1 MTPSRRP
8 ASRRARAFVFTFVF
22 ALALLFSSPALA
34 AFTAVGGFGP
44 PAREGDVLAFR
55 GATGAV
61 TLAAAGDGVVRV
73 RFTPAGATPLARS
86 WVVTGAPAGGA
97 PPVIASGADSSTLRS
112 GSLTAVVTYAPLRV
126 SFVSGG
132 ETIDSDDP
140 LRGMA
145 ASGAAV
151 RVWKRLRE
159 DEHVYG
165 FGEKTG
171 PLDKRGNKLGG
182 VAYAMWNSDTYGY
195 GEGTDPLYA
204 SVPFFLVLRKGR
216 AHGVYLDNPYR
227 TSFDVGKEDPG
238 LLSFGATGGE
248 LDYYFI
254 DGPSPRAVIERYTAL
269 TGRMPLPPLWA
280 LGYHQCRYSY
290 YPESRLRFIARN
302 FRERRIP
309 ADVLWLDIHYQDGY
323 RPFTW
328 DRERF
333 PDPGRMIGELA
344 AEGFRTVVIVDPHP
358 KKEPGSRV
366 FDEGLAGNHF
376 VKKPDGGLYEAPVWP
391 SHAEKDPG
399 PSVFPDFARSAT
411 RRWWGGLFDD
421 FVKLGVAGIWNDMNE
436 PAVFDSPT
444 GTFPLGVRHDADGR
458 ATDHREVHNVYGM
471 LMSQAT
477 HEGLLALRPEARP
490 FVLTRATFAGGQRWA
505 AVWPGDN
512 VSTWAH
518 LRGSV
523 PLLLGLSISGFPFV
537 GADVGGFVGGATADL
552 YTRWLQ
558 SAVFTPFFRT
568 HTAYGN
574 PDQDPWSYGT
584 RHEAANR
591 RAIELRYELLP
602 HVYTVMEEASRTG
615 IPAMRPLFLEFPD
628 DPRTW
633 DRDDAFLFGRDLLVA
648 PVLRDGA
655 ERRGVYLPKGAW
667 FELEGG
673 KRHAG
678 GRDLAVPVTLESLPV
693 FVREGAFLFR
703 QPVLQHTGER
713 HGKTLTVQH
722 WPATAAATGEL
733 YEDEGDGFS
742 YRTGV
747 FLRRKF
753 ASTPSSKGLAVEVR
767 SEGTYRP
774 APRAMEFRFRWDGAL
789 RAVSLDGEA
798 LPGVE
803 PSDACGVE
811 PGVCADGR
819 MGDRPPSGHLRGD
832 EGRALALTPR
842 QGRFGTGFRF
852 GTGVGRG
859 GERVRIFPP
868 FRTGARD

>member
-1 MTPSRRP
+1 MTTSRRSASPLARVFFFSLAFGFAFP
-8 ASRRARAFVFTFVF
+8 AV
-22 ALALLFSSPALA
+22 A
-34 AFTAVGGFGP
+34 AFTAVGGLGP
-44 PAREGDVLAFR
+44 AVREGETLAFR
-55 GATGAV
+55 GAAGAV
-61 TLAAAGDGVVRV
+61 TVSAAGDGIVRV
-73 RFTPAGATPLARS
+73 RFTPAGTTPLPAS
-86 WVVTGAPAGGA
+86 WAVTGAAASGV
-97 PPVIASGADSSTLRS
+97 PPVIAIGAESSTLTS
-112 GSLTAVVTYAPLRV
+112 GSLSAAVSHAPLRV
-126 SFVSGG
+126 TFVSGG
-132 ETIDSDDP
+132 ETIDADDP
-140 LRGMA
+140 ARGMA

-159 DEHVYG
+159 DEHLYG

-182 VAYAMWNSDTYGY
+182 VSYAMWNSDTYGY

-216 AHGVYLDNPYR
+216 AHGVFLDNPYR
-227 TSFDVGKEDPG
+227 TSLDVGKEDPG

-248 LDYYFI
+248 LDYYLI
-254 DGPSPRAVIERYTAL
+254 DGPTPKAVIERYTAL

-290 YPESRLRFIARN
+290 TPESRLRFIARN

-309 ADVLWLDIHYQDGY
+309 ADTLWLDIHYQDGY

-344 AEGFRTVVIVDPHP
+344 ADGFRTVVIVDPHP
-358 KKEPGSRV
+358 ANVPGSRV
-366 FDEGLAGNHF
+366 TDEGLAGGHF
-376 VKKPDGGLYEAPVWP
+376 VKGADGTLFEAPVWP
-391 SHAEKDPG
+391 SQAEKDPR

-411 RRWWGGLFDD
+411 RRWWGGLHDD
-421 FVKLGVAGIWNDMNE
+421 LVKLGVAGIWNDMNE

-444 GTFPLGVRHDADGR
+444 GTFPVGVRHDADGR

-471 LMSQAT
+471 LMSRAT

-523 PLLLGLSISGFPFV
+523 PLLLGLSVSGFPFV
-537 GADVGGFVGGATADL
+537 GADVGGFVGGATAEL

-558 SAVFTPFFRT
+558 SAVFTPFLRT
-568 HTAYGN
+568 HTAFGN
-574 PDQDPWSYGT
+574 PEQEPWSYGT

-602 HVYTVMEEASRTG
+602 QVYTVMEEASRTG
-615 IPAMRPLFLEFPD
+615 IPAMRPLLLEYPE

-633 DRDDAFLFGRDLLVA
+633 AADDTFLFGRDLLVA
-648 PVLRDGA
+648 PVLREGA
-655 ERRGVYLPKGAW
+655 ERRGLYLPKGAW
-667 FELEGG
+667 YELESG
-673 KRHAG
+673 KKHAG
-678 GRDLAVPVTLESLPV
+678 GRDVAFAVTLDSLPL

-703 QPVLQHTGER
+703 QPVIQHTGER
-713 HGKTLTVQH
+713 YGKTLTVQH
-722 WPATAAATGEL
+722 WPSASAAPATGEL
-733 YEDEGDGFS
+733 YEDEGDGFA
-742 YRTGV
+742 YRKGT

-753 ASTPSSKGLAVEVR
+753 ASAPTPKGLVVEVR
-767 SEGTYRP
+767 TEGTYRP
-774 APRAMEFRFRWDGAL
+774 APRAMELKLRWDGSL
-789 RAVSLDGEA
+789 RAVTLDGES

-803 PSDACGVE
+803 PAELAAASRGYAR
-811 PGVCADGR
+811 ADGWVTVR
-819 MGDRPPSGHLRGD
+819 LPDP
-832 EGRALALTPR
+832 
-842 QGRFGTGFRF
+842 FGAMKLELSR
-852 GTGVGRG
+852 
-859 GERVRIFPP
+859 
-868 FRTGARD
+868 